1 MPEETYGHINSA
13 SCDGLTTTVTAARHF
28 IGRHLHASM
37 QAAQKQAGKLRFV
50 IPDEESST
58 EHVVPR
64 GRRKSL
70 SKYAAENCWQKRQQ
84 KLKK

>member
-1 MPEETYGHINSA
+1 MA
-13 SCDGLTTTVTAARHF
+13 TTATAAHHF
-28 IGRHLHASM
+28 IWRHLYASM

-70 SKYAAENCWQKRQQ
+70 SRYAAENR
-84 KLKK
+84 